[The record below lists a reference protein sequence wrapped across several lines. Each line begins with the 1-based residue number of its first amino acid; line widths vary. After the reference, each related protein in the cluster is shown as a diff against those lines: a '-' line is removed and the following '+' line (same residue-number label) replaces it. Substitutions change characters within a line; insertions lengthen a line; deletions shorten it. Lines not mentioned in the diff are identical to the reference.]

1 MKKFHSI
8 LLLIICGTLI
18 FPPYLSFAQND
29 DVSMGDTA
37 EVNVTK
43 AEQTEDS
50 GESKSGTED
59 EVTMQDNA
67 TVTVIKAGEN
77 LGEEVN
83 PLDKENLVRFVS
95 DIKSIYKQQRYETIL
110 IIKDCREKLNSD
122 PNQRSEIRQQCRE
135 QLDGLKDQYKEVRKS
150 IRDAILELK
159 NTYKISIRDATVDQL
174 DVSGS
179 ENDEMKEKV
188 RNAQIKI
195 KQFKSDRG

>member
-8 LLLIICGTLI
+8 LLLIICGILI
-18 FPPYLSFAQND
+18 FPSYLSFAQND
-29 DVSMGDTA
+29 DVSMGDSA

-59 EVTMQDNA
+59 EVKMQDKA
-67 TVTVIKAGEN
+67 TVTVTKAEN
-77 LGEEVN
+77 LGEEAN
-83 PLDKENLVRFVS
+83 PLDKENLGRFVS

-188 RNAQIKI
+188 RNAQVKI
-195 KQFKSDRG
+195 RQFQSDRG

>member
-37 EVNVTK
+37 TANVTK
-43 AEQTEDS
+43 GELTEDS
-50 GESKSGTED
+50 EESKDNTKD
-59 EVTMQDNA
+59 EVAMQDKA
-67 TVTVIKAGEN
+67 TVTVTKA
-77 LGEEVN
+77 EEVN
-83 PLDKENLVRFVS
+83 PLDKENLGRFVS
-95 DIKSIYKQQRYETIL
+95 DIKSIYKQQRHETL
-110 IIKDCREKLNSD
+110 QIIKDCREKLNSD
-122 PNQRSEIRQQCRE
+122 PNLRSDIKKQCRE

-174 DVSGS
+174 DVLGS

-188 RNAQIKI
+188 RNAQVKI
-195 KQFKSDRG
+195 RQFQSDHG

>member
-37 EVNVTK
+37 TVNVTK
-43 AEQTEDS
+43 ANQTKDS
-50 GESKSGTED
+50 EEPTSGTKD
-59 EVTMQDNA
+59 EVATQDKA
-67 TVTVIKAGEN
+67 VVTVTKAGEN

-83 PLDKENLVRFVS
+83 PLDKENLGSFVS
-95 DIKSIYKQQRYETIL
+95 DIKSIYKQQRYETLL
-110 IIKDCREKLNSD
+110 IIQDCREKLNSD

-135 QLDGLKDQYKEVRKS
+135 QLDGLKEQYKEVRKS

-159 NTYKISIRDATVDQL
+159 NTYKISIRDATVNQP

-188 RNAQIKI
+188 RNAQTKI
-195 KQFKSDRG
+195 KQFQSDRG